1 MSVGMAVWLAAG
13 RGPNHG
19 MGPCGEWASPT
30 RREWGTVSLPWGWS
44 PNGGDRSLRGQMGP

>member
-30 RREWGTVSLPWGWS
+30 RRGWGT
-44 PNGGDRSLRGQMGP
+44 MGTHGVLTMGMEP